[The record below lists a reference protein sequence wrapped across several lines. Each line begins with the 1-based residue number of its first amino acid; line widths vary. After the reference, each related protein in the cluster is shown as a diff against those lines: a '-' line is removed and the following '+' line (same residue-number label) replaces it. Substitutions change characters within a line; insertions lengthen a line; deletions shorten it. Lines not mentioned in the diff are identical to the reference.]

1 MPAHW
6 TEETA
11 LKGRGHRS
19 LGRRWRRVS
28 ARSVIGRGPSRDGTG
43 AVIGRWD
50 PAAAARNP
58 RKVSAS
64 CMGRRRRRVDRGA
77 AVGALPEAIAALSR
91 TLPAGPSPEIFRR
104 AKFDRPEA
112 APALWQ
118 LLFRVLSPLS
128 ANGASAPAAQEA
140 QVRVVK
146 SELHSQGYPRRAL
159 AQLPEDGSQGSREL
173 LLALAWLLARGP
185 LLERLLAQT
194 RVRLGDEIPLCE
206 CEALARP
213 GPPVPRVEADG
224 PVDIRH
230 LQWLMGKLRFQ
241 WRKLITSQQ
250 EQCALLGKIH
260 SYTRGCHS
268 DRSLGHL
275 SVAET
280 ELLRDA
286 EGGQQVSGGV
296 AGRSPDRCTQRART
310 LGMGPRSFW
319 SDLWLLCEWPG
330 VLRSSWTVSVLDPGR
345 SSACGL
351 DAPPRSLLRSLESE
365 NVRLEA
371 ALHWRRQE
379 LVFWLWMDTVLGTCP
394 PEASQ
399 PTFVPRIPERGAG
412 EWELVARELQALREE
427 LRGAAEPRRAA
438 WEARVGGW
446 GPEWSAVQRASRE
459 AVGLELAALQRA
471 WERGGAAA
479 QPHGPCRL
487 VKSDA
492 GASGGPGLR
501 AAQVIEVLRSRE
513 ACLEAVLCQLQRQCR
528 QELARLVGA
537 LPGLI
542 WILPP
547 GR

>member
-286 EGGQQVSGGV
+286 EGGQQ
-296 AGRSPDRCTQRART
+296 
-310 LGMGPRSFW
+310 
-319 SDLWLLCEWPG
+319 
-330 VLRSSWTVSVLDPGR
+330 
-345 SSACGL
+345 
-351 DAPPRSLLRSLESE
+351 LLRSLESE

>member
-28 ARSVIGRGPSRDGTG
+28 TRSVIGRGPSRDGTG

-128 ANGASAPAAQEA
+128 ANGASAPPAQGEPPSTEA

-206 CEALARP
+206 CEALASP

-286 EGGQQVSGGV
+286 EGGRQ
-296 AGRSPDRCTQRART
+296 
-310 LGMGPRSFW
+310 
-319 SDLWLLCEWPG
+319 
-330 VLRSSWTVSVLDPGR
+330 
-345 SSACGL
+345 
-351 DAPPRSLLRSLESE
+351 LLRRLESE
-365 NVRLEA
+365 NVCLEA

-379 LVFWLWMDTVLGTCP
+379 LVFWRWMDTVLGTCP

-399 PTFVPRIPERGAG
+399 PTFVPRIPEKGAG
-412 EWELVARELQALREE
+412 EWELVARELQALQEE

-528 QELARLVGA
+528 QELARLAGA

>member
-28 ARSVIGRGPSRDGTG
+28 TRSVIGRGPSRAGTG

-128 ANGASAPAAQEA
+128 ANGASAPPAQEA

-146 SELHSQGYPRRAL
+146 SELRSQGYPRRAL

-286 EGGQQVSGGV
+286 ESGQQ
-296 AGRSPDRCTQRART
+296 
-310 LGMGPRSFW
+310 
-319 SDLWLLCEWPG
+319 
-330 VLRSSWTVSVLDPGR
+330 
-345 SSACGL
+345 
-351 DAPPRSLLRSLESE
+351 
-365 NVRLEA
+365 
-371 ALHWRRQE
+371 
-379 LVFWLWMDTVLGTCP
+379 DTVLGTCP

-412 EWELVARELQALREE
+412 EWELVARELQTLQEE

-528 QELARLVGA
+528 QELARLAGA

>member
-128 ANGASAPAAQEA
+128 ANGASAPAAQGEPPSTEA

-206 CEALARP
+206 
-213 GPPVPRVEADG
+213 
-224 PVDIRH
+224 
-230 LQWLMGKLRFQ
+230 
-241 WRKLITSQQ
+241 
-250 EQCALLGKIH
+250 IH

-286 EGGQQVSGGV
+286 EGGQQ
-296 AGRSPDRCTQRART
+296 
-310 LGMGPRSFW
+310 
-319 SDLWLLCEWPG
+319 
-330 VLRSSWTVSVLDPGR
+330 
-345 SSACGL
+345 
-351 DAPPRSLLRSLESE
+351 LLRSLESE

>member
-1 MPAHW
+1 
-6 TEETA
+6 
-11 LKGRGHRS
+11 
-19 LGRRWRRVS
+19 
-28 ARSVIGRGPSRDGTG
+28 
-43 AVIGRWD
+43 
-50 PAAAARNP
+50 
-58 RKVSAS
+58 
-64 CMGRRRRRVDRGA
+64 MGRRRRRVDRGA

-128 ANGASAPAAQEA
+128 ANGASAPPAQGEPPSTEA

-206 CEALARP
+206 CEALASP

-286 EGGQQVSGGV
+286 EGG
-296 AGRSPDRCTQRART
+296 
-310 LGMGPRSFW
+310 
-319 SDLWLLCEWPG
+319 
-330 VLRSSWTVSVLDPGR
+330 
-345 SSACGL
+345 
-351 DAPPRSLLRSLESE
+351 
-365 NVRLEA
+365 
-371 ALHWRRQE
+371 RQ
-379 LVFWLWMDTVLGTCP
+379 DTVLGTCP

-399 PTFVPRIPERGAG
+399 PTFVPRIPEKGAG
-412 EWELVARELQALREE
+412 EWELVARELQALQEE

-528 QELARLVGA
+528 QELARLAGA

>member
-28 ARSVIGRGPSRDGTG
+28 TRSVIGRGPSRDGTG

-128 ANGASAPAAQEA
+128 ANGASAPPAQGEPPSTEA

-206 CEALARP
+206 
-213 GPPVPRVEADG
+213 
-224 PVDIRH
+224 
-230 LQWLMGKLRFQ
+230 
-241 WRKLITSQQ
+241 
-250 EQCALLGKIH
+250 IH

-286 EGGQQVSGGV
+286 EGG
-296 AGRSPDRCTQRART
+296 
-310 LGMGPRSFW
+310 
-319 SDLWLLCEWPG
+319 
-330 VLRSSWTVSVLDPGR
+330 
-345 SSACGL
+345 
-351 DAPPRSLLRSLESE
+351 
-365 NVRLEA
+365 
-371 ALHWRRQE
+371 RQ
-379 LVFWLWMDTVLGTCP
+379 DTVLGTCP

-399 PTFVPRIPERGAG
+399 PTFVPRIPEKGAG
-412 EWELVARELQALREE
+412 EWELVARELQALQEE

-528 QELARLVGA
+528 QELARLAGA

>member
-1 MPAHW
+1 
-6 TEETA
+6 
-11 LKGRGHRS
+11 
-19 LGRRWRRVS
+19 
-28 ARSVIGRGPSRDGTG
+28 
-43 AVIGRWD
+43 
-50 PAAAARNP
+50 
-58 RKVSAS
+58 
-64 CMGRRRRRVDRGA
+64 MGRRRRRVDRGA

-128 ANGASAPAAQEA
+128 ADGASASPAQGEPPSTEA
-140 QVRVVK
+140 QVRAVK
-146 SELHSQGYPRRAL
+146 SELRSQGYPRRAL

-250 EQCALLGKIH
+250 EQCALLGKGTCSSLSSSRELRRSGSDWAPGTPPAWDMATSDLRDALGPGLAGKPSLSPRSSHSVSLPLSSLDLLARPEAASPTTRTWQSIH

-286 EGGQQVSGGV
+286 EGGQQVRAAASEAGERECVPGGSPALEAPGAGLLAVDGHSPGHLPSRGLAAHVCAADPRAGGWRVGAGGPRAAGPTGGV
-296 AGRSPDRCTQRART
+296 AGSRGAPAGSLGGQGWRLGARVECGAAGLTGGRGTRAGSSSAGLGARWGRSPAPRA
-310 LGMGPRSFW
+310 LP
-319 SDLWLLCEWPG
+319 
-330 VLRSSWTVSVLDPGR
+330 
-345 SSACGL
+345 
-351 DAPPRSLLRSLESE
+351 
-365 NVRLEA
+365 
-371 ALHWRRQE
+371 
-379 LVFWLWMDTVLGTCP
+379 
-394 PEASQ
+394 
-399 PTFVPRIPERGAG
+399 AG
-412 EWELVARELQALREE
+412 EE
-427 LRGAAEPRRAA
+427 
-438 WEARVGGW
+438 
-446 GPEWSAVQRASRE
+446 
-459 AVGLELAALQRA
+459 
-471 WERGGAAA
+471 
-479 QPHGPCRL
+479 
-487 VKSDA
+487 
-492 GASGGPGLR
+492 
-501 AAQVIEVLRSRE
+501 
-513 ACLEAVLCQLQRQCR
+513 
-528 QELARLVGA
+528 
-537 LPGLI
+537 
-542 WILPP
+542 
-547 GR
+547 

>member
-6 TEETA
+6 TKETA

-28 ARSVIGRGPSRDGTG
+28 TRSVTGRGPSRDSTG

-286 EGGQQVSGGV
+286 EGGQQ
-296 AGRSPDRCTQRART
+296 
-310 LGMGPRSFW
+310 
-319 SDLWLLCEWPG
+319 
-330 VLRSSWTVSVLDPGR
+330 
-345 SSACGL
+345 
-351 DAPPRSLLRSLESE
+351 LLRRLESE

-379 LVFWLWMDTVLGTCP
+379 LVFWRWMDTVLGTCP

-412 EWELVARELQALREE
+412 EWELVARELQALQEE

-528 QELARLVGA
+528 QELARLAGA